1 MAVDLRE
8 EYDIELPLLVREKS
22 EGAVFNYEEP
32 DLTDNEAASQPVRKK
47 KEVRAEK
54 TRSGKKVSSRKVK
67 KSKER
72 RQAEEDWK
80 AYLKGETPK
89 EETEKTVR
97 KSGSRAGRII
107 LLVLGILAVIFA
119 AALTYAFIAFYL
131 PLVRNGV
138 SFKRLFKSMLLFIG
152 IPWLAAI
159 ILLVFALTI
168 GRRK

>member
-22 EGAVFNYEEP
+22 EGAVYDYEEP
-32 DLTDNEAASQPVRKK
+32 DLTENEAVSKPVRKK
-47 KEVRAEK
+47 REGRSEK
-54 TRSGKKVSSRKVK
+54 TGSGKKASSRKVK

-72 RQAEEDWK
+72 KQAEEDWN

-97 KSGSRAGRII
+97 KNGSRAGRII
-107 LLVLGILAVIFA
+107 LLVLGILAVILA
-119 AALTYAFIAFYL
+119 SALTYAFIAFYL

-152 IPWLAAI
+152 IPWIVAI
-159 ILLVFALTI
+159 TLLVFALTI